1 LRIRVMIDSSP
12 LCAFA
17 ASRVPPPLLT
27 KLISAAT
34 GMEIQPSDLE
44 VAADRIA
51 TLERAYNAREGVRR
65 EHDTLPE
72 RLMKEPV
79 PDGPNKGS
87 VVSAEEL
94 ELMKTELYEAMGW
107 DTATGIPKRST
118 LESLGLSDI
127 ASDLAR
133 AGCL

>member
-1 LRIRVMIDSSP
+1 MIDSSP